1 MATDGEIKGNKP
13 HWNTEGEF
21 CRQVFLA
28 AIQGICSNPNFFGPE
43 FQQSPQAAVDFADSV
58 VIAAIYR

>member
-1 MATDGEIKGNKP
+1 MATKDAIQGNKP
-13 HWNTEGEF
+13 GWNTEGEF

-28 AIQGICSNPNFFGPE
+28 AIQGICSNPNFFGQE
-43 FQQSPQAAVDFADSV
+43 FQQSPQAAVDFADAV